1 MMSSSTPKQ
10 LYCRTIQLTLM
21 NLMKMK
27 MKWTT
32 PRIAQST
39 VRESSA
45 YQLTLN
51 FASQASR
58 TLRVMMTTLNSE
70 LTIKFST
77 RSKAITSEF
86 SPSTRTTMMPVIKI
100 SILAALTTDST

>member
-1 MMSSSTPKQ
+1 MMSNSTPKQ

-39 VRESSA
+39 VRGSSA
-45 YQLTLN
+45 SLLTQN

-100 SILAALTTDST
+100 LILAALTTNSI